1 MALNLVTFEDKQ
13 NLNTKPEIARINKVT
28 DDDINQLKNAI
39 NNLIYPIGSII
50 YNADS
55 SFDPNTVYGGTWEKI
70 KGKMIIGYDE
80 NDDDFSTLKATGGSK
95 THTQTVDELASHTHH
110 LTAGAVSQ
118 VNGGAI
124 SGLGGGTLWSAGIDL
139 NTAMNTA
146 GNSQP
151 MDIMNPYYVANI
163 WLRIS

>member
-95 THTQTVDELASHTHH
+95 THTQTINEMPRHRHKNDNGDYGATDGFYGVATNTPQGSG
-110 LTAGAVSQ
+110 GAVYTLYEG
-118 VNGGAI
+118 NG
-124 SGLGGGTLWSAGIDL
+124 
-139 NTAMNTA
+139 
-146 GNSQP
+146 QP